1 MVIKRVGDYMARPTK
16 QGLEYFALDVVMS
29 DEVEII
35 EAEHGLVG
43 FAVLIK
49 LFQKIY
55 SEGYYYEWE
64 DREQILFS
72 NRVSVDRNK
81 VVSIVN
87 DCIKWEI
94 FDKQIYERYKILTSR
109 RIQNH
114 YFTSTYKRVN
124 VEAIEEYLLIDV
136 SDRNNLNVIRVSD
149 DGNEDTNID
158 TDVES
163 TQSKSKS
170 KSNSKVKDKEKNIEL
185 QQDCNEDEI
194 PEEPEE
200 VKLDYEEDSTEIQL
214 SRFMID
220 EMLRIKPDSKVP
232 DKDVKKLQGWAEQ
245 IDYMLRIDKRSPRD
259 IAELFRWSQED
270 SFWCSNI
277 RSPRKLRE
285 KWDTLELQ
293 KNKDSPKSKPKV
305 NNNLSKL
312 EEMYRK
318 AKEDELA

>member
-1 MVIKRVGDYMARPTK
+1 MARPTK
-16 QGLEYFALDVVMS
+16 QGLEYFALDVNMN

-87 DCIKWEI
+87 DCIKWDI
-94 FDKQIYERYKILTSR
+94 FDKQMYERHKILTSK

-124 VEAIEEYLLIDV
+124 VEAIEEYLLIDI
-136 SDRNNLNVIRVSD
+136 SDRTNLNVIRVSD
-149 DGNEDTNID
+149 DGNEETNID
-158 TDVES
+158 TDIES
-163 TQSKSKS
+163 TQSKS
-170 KSNSKVKDKEKNIEL
+170 KSNSKVKDKDKENNIEL

-194 PEEPEE
+194 PEEPREE
-200 VKLDYEEDSTEIQL
+200 SKLDYEEDGIEIQL

-245 IDYMLRIDKRSPRD
+245 IDYMLRIDKRNPRD
-259 IAELFRWSQED
+259 IAELFRWSQEH

-285 KWDTLELQ
+285 KWDTLEMQ
-293 KNKDSPKSKPKV
+293 KNKDSPKNGIKP

-312 EEMYRK
+312 EEMYQE
-318 AKEDELA
+318 ALAEEGGN